1 MKFGSQPARSILAY
15 ASNQRV
21 HIVDQTLL
29 PFSLEERTLTTWE
42 QCAEAIRVMRV
53 RGAPLIGVTAAYG
66 MALAASKD
74 ATDTGL
80 RTAHDALM
88 ATRPTAVNL
97 AWALNRM
104 NRFLETIDPAERS
117 DAAWEE
123 AARIEAE
130 DVSTNRQI
138 GEHGLALIRALH
150 EKLGRPVNVLT
161 HCNAGRMACVEWG
174 TATAPI
180 YLAKE
185 ANIPVHVYVEET
197 RPRNQGLLTQ
207 WELEN
212 ADVPHTYIVDNAGG
226 HLMQQG
232 KVDIVFVGA
241 DRVSI
246 KGDVANKIGT
256 YLKAL
261 AARDCKI
268 PFYAAV
274 PISTID
280 SAINSLDGI
289 EIEERSADEVRR
301 IRGLG
306 RDDRVVDVRLLDD
319 DVKVANPGF
328 DVTPARLV
336 TGIITESGVFAP
348 KELTPFIKSV
358 KSFKSQQ
365 QPAAAE

>member
-15 ASNQRV
+15 RSNQRV

-42 QCAEAIRVMRV
+42 QCAEAIRSMRV

-66 MALAASKD
+66 MALAASRD
-74 ATDTGL
+74 ATDAGL
-80 RTAHDALM
+80 RHAHDVLL

-97 AWALNRM
+97 AWALDRM

-130 DVSTNRQI
+130 DVETNRRI
-138 GEHGLALIRALH
+138 GEHGLELLRALH
-150 EKLGRPVNVLT
+150 EKLQRPINILT

-174 TATAPI
+174 TATAPM

-185 ANIPVHVYVEET
+185 VGIPVHVYVEET

-207 WELEN
+207 WELGN
-212 ADVPHTYIVDNAGG
+212 AGVDHTYIVDNAGG

-261 AARDCKI
+261 AAKDCKV
-268 PFYAAV
+268 PFYACV
-274 PISTID
+274 PLSTMD
-280 SAINSLDGI
+280 AKVNSLNET
-289 EIEERSADEVRR
+289 EIEERAASEVRSV
-301 IRGLG
+301 RGVG
-306 RDDRVVDVRLLDD
+306 RDDRIIDVRLLAD
-319 DVKVANPGF
+319 DVKIANPGF

-336 TGIITESGVFAP
+336 TGIITEAGVFAP
-348 KELTPFIKSV
+348 KALTPFLKAR
-358 KSFKSQQ
+358 K
-365 QPAAAE
+365 